1 MSLSKPSTNI
11 MRTHSFQNESD
22 YDPENHSIFSP
33 YLIPFRSGNS
43 FHTPVNF
50 VRSNTET
57 ITDQIN
63 NTRIQHTAFYT
74 EAGLVRPVNLSNNRS
89 FIHHQTNYAPITAG
103 ENLQITNPS
112 RSGILDERKFMYRC
126 TNIEN
131 LSNNDER
138 NRTRLNGNDQ
148 RVDIYPKPS
157 LPEQSIFNHNKE
169 IRKKSPSR
177 KTRSSSDP
185 PLKSIRHSRSD
196 INLSSHDSRSNTI
209 QHPTPVRSLTMVKS
223 NQKLEQLNINTS
235 QSTWDP
241 TLDKSVS
248 SSMQDPQNFLP
259 HKSNYSRYSDLK
271 PHPDFL
277 TFSTSEN
284 NSYDRISNYSTTNG
298 YDNRSNR
305 GEPDHNIHNID
316 NDVSKQQ
323 NRLILLT
330 PIKKKKFGI
339 FKRSKKTLP
348 AYLKAIT
355 ALEEMQFNDAINLFT
370 LVLEK
375 YPQSYSV
382 RCDRAYASYQIED
395 WDRAMDDLNH
405 AIAKKPKKSHQSNAT
420 TASTLSHRGEIYRIM
435 GRNDLAL
442 VDLNA
447 SLQFDENILSLERRG
462 NVYMAL
468 GRDSDAMD
476 DFERILQFNS
486 QHFLAHKNIAT
497 LLLKSKLYEKALKH
511 LDLALQLKSDD
522 LFLLKTRGTIYQKIG
537 HYNDAINDYSFALCI
552 YPNSV
557 DLFKNRGE
565 CYRLI
570 QDFDKSIKD
579 FTRVLELDPKNVF
592 ALTRR
597 GE

>member
-1 MSLSKPSTNI
+1 SN
-11 MRTHSFQNESD
+11 

-33 YLIPFRSGNS
+33 YLVPFRSGNS

-74 EAGLVRPVNLSNNRS
+74 ETGLVRPVNLTNNRS

-103 ENLQITNPS
+103 ENQQITNPS
-112 RSGILDERKFMYRC
+112 RSGILDERKFSYRC
-126 TNIEN
+126 TNFEN
-131 LSNNDER
+131 LSTNDER

-148 RVDIYPKPS
+148 RIDIYPKPS
-157 LPEQSIFNHNKE
+157 LPEQSIFIHNKE

-177 KTRSSSDP
+177 KARSSSDP

-196 INLSSHDSRSNTI
+196 INLSYDSRSSTI
-209 QHPTPVRSLTMVKS
+209 QHPSPVRSLTMVKS

-235 QSTWDP
+235 QTTWDP
-241 TLDKSVS
+241 IHDKSVS
-248 SSMQDPQNFLP
+248 CDYQFDNQFDKDLNSPKFNLNSSTNSNSPTLNDSSQGSMQDPQNFLP

-271 PHPDFL
+271 PHTDFL

-284 NSYDRISNYSTTNG
+284 NSYDHISNYSTTNG
-298 YDNRSNR
+298 FDNRSNR
-305 GEPDHNIHNID
+305 GEPDHNID
-316 NDVSKQQ
+316 NDVSRQQQ
-323 NRLILLT
+323 NRLTLLT

-339 FKRSKKTLP
+339 FKRSKKSLP
-348 AYLKAIT
+348 AYLKAIN
-355 ALEEMQFNDAINLFT
+355 ALEEMQFNEAINLFT

-405 AIAKKPKKSHQSNAT
+405 AIAKKPKKSRAYS
-420 TASTLSHRGEIYRIM
+420 LRG
-435 GRNDLAL
+435 
-442 VDLNA
+442 
-447 SLQFDENILSLERRG
+447 ENILTLERRG
-462 NVYMAL
+462 NVYIAL
-468 GRDSDAMD
+468 GKDSDAMD

-486 QHFLAHKNIAT
+486 QHFSAHKNIAT

-522 LFLLKTRGTIYQKIG
+522 LFLLKTRGTIYQRIG
-537 HYNDAINDYSFALCI
+537 RYNDAINDYSFALCI

-557 DLFKNRGE
+557 DLFK
-565 CYRLI
+565 
-570 QDFDKSIKD
+570 
-579 FTRVLELDPKNVF
+579 
-592 ALTRR
+592 
-597 GE
+597 